1 MDVGR
6 GPVQRLRKTA
16 SRYAE
21 RGYRFTWIQIKRI
34 IWPVNTVKIFDFAV
48 QNIHTGSCVE
58 FPHKFLLRIVYYSST
73 LASDPWESL
82 MFTLSSRLLE
92 LLVNEC
98 PKAGARLFWPDEL

>member
-1 MDVGR
+1 MKVHHVMKENDFEDCNIN
-6 GPVQRLRKTA
+6 QT
-16 SRYAE
+16 RYADLRYTSLHRLKIAVE
-21 RGYRFTWIQIKRI
+21 ANR
-34 IWPVNTVKIFDFAV
+34 KIFHDWFV
-48 QNIHTGSCVE
+48 ESCVE

-98 PKAGARLFWPDEL
+98 LKAGARLFWPDEL